1 MAKISA
7 FRAKIKQDESQSSVP
22 KPMFGKSKIHN
33 TLKHCILQTIEKYFG
48 HGCGYQKKVYF
59 CNLKFK
65 E

>member
-7 FRAKIKQDESQSSVP
+7 FRAKIKQDESHPSDP
-22 KPMFGKSKIHN
+22 KPMFQKSKTYN
-33 TLKHCILQTIEKYFG
+33 TLKHCTLQTIEKYFV
-48 HGCGYQKKVYF
+48 HSCGYQKKVYF